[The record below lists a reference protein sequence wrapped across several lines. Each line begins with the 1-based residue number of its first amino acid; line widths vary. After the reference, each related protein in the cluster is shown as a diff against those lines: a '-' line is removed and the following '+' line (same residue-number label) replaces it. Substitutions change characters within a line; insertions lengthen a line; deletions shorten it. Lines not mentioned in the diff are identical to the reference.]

1 MGPLRHGERTGGVI
15 ADIGRQAS
23 EGSTSHMDAA
33 STSFA
38 VIQIARRGRQRGCYA
53 SAAVDRTIDVIN
65 WKTAGSLCPDWSQVE
80 TEAQALP
87 G

>member
-1 MGPLRHGERTGGVI
+1 MGQLRHGERIGGVI
-15 ADIGRQAS
+15 ADIKRQAS

-38 VIQIARRGRQRGCYA
+38 VIQIARRGRPRGCYA
-53 SAAVDRTIDVIN
+53 SAAVDLTIDAIK
-65 WKTAGSLCPDWSQVE
+65 WKPAGSLYPDWSQVE
-80 TEAQALP
+80 TGAQALP